1 MARCAGGQGE
11 REARKTER
19 HPTIAD
25 TRGRRVPSECGLVR
39 VGNLA
44 AAAFHVS
51 PCVGILSLQRSRLFP
66 LLHMTNP
73 RPRGASHCENSACT
87 GSKCRKVPGLFRGV
101 HVTFRDNASVS
112 MPLRPSPRRPP
123 GTRERS
129 AVAGRILHPR
139 TRLLSQE
146 IPLEIGLTEG
156 DAWHAGGGGAGLSH
170 AVDFHLAQARGP
182 SAGRM

>member
-87 GSKCRKVPGLFRGV
+87 GSKCRKVRWPDSSPSDSPAFPGNSLGDRSYGRRRVARRRRWRRFIARGG
-101 HVTFRDNASVS
+101 FS
-112 MPLRPSPRRPP
+112 P
-123 GTRERS
+123 GTGKGPFCRQN
-129 AVAGRILHPR
+129 V
-139 TRLLSQE
+139 
-146 IPLEIGLTEG
+146 
-156 DAWHAGGGGAGLSH
+156 DA
-170 AVDFHLAQARGP
+170 LASG
-182 SAGRM
+182 S